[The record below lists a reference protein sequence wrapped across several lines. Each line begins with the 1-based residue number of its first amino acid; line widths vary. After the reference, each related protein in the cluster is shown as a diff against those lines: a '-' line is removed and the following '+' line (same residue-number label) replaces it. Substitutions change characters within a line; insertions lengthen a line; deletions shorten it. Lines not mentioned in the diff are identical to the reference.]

1 MLFLA
6 FYNSF
11 SELMKSPDLKLVKLL
26 LLVANA
32 VICVISFSYAMAG
45 AGPLAIGVFVITCA
59 NTVVIAT
66 SKHYL

>member
-11 SELMKSPDLKLVKLL
+11 PKLMKSPDLKLVKLL

-32 VICVISFSYAMAG
+32 AICVISFAYAMTG
-45 AGPLAIGVFVITCA
+45 AGPLFIGVFLITCA